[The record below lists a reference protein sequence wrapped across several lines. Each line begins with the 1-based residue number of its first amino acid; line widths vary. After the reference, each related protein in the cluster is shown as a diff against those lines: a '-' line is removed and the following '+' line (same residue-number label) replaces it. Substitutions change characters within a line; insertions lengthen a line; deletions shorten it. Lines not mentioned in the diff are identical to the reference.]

1 MEMRGNKENPMM
13 NLVKVSLDNG
23 EKFRYVVEFDELPEP
38 FKTEIK
44 DNYIDYA
51 PKDAK
56 EEENKIKIVDE

>member
-1 MEMRGNKENPMM
+1 MM

-38 FKTEIK
+38 FKSEIK